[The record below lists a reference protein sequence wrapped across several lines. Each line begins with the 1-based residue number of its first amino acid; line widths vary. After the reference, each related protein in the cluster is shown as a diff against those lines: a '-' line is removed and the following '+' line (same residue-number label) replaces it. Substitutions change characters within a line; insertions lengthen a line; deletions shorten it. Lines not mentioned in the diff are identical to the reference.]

1 MKNCRSIMRGR
12 PVSRPFKTALG
23 GITISLV
30 AAVLSA
36 GTAAAETSSCAN
48 GEAQALI
55 VSDVSGRLGVL
66 GPSQAS
72 ATQTAIDLINKDG
85 GLLGCKVSLTIKDEQ
100 LDPAVAVRELKKA
113 IATNKPNVVFGPT
126 LSSSMLSMAKITN
139 AQEIPLFSGEGADA
153 QFVMDAREPG
163 NYMAISTLYQDGRA
177 AAKYLI
183 ESGKCKRYGFLYP
196 DIVAGRDVVSAFRGQ
211 LTESQ
216 PDAQIVVDQP
226 YNLQNKDFGAI
237 IQAISSKSPDCVFG
251 NLLGPDLG
259 SVYKIWNQRKLD
271 ILTMFYPDTA
281 TLKAVGNGNLPA
293 NTYGVMRAN
302 VKIMSETP
310 VGKEFTEAYKAAN
323 GGSTPDEW
331 AYAAASAVQMWA
343 SVVKAAGSFDYNAMD
358 AAVKKGGLT
367 FDSVYGNDTEIMP
380 NHQANAWSNVGPIV
394 DDSQLG
400 HPYWSSDS
408 KSMLMKDV
416 IQQPLYDSILAGKSS
431 TRWTSAQ

>member
-1 MKNCRSIMRGR
+1 MKMFRSSVRDWRTSRSMRT
-12 PVSRPFKTALG
+12 VLG
-23 GITISLV
+23 SFTLGLMGAAFSSGIAS
-30 AAVLSA
+30 
-36 GTAAAETSSCAN
+36 AETGGCVN

-66 GPSQAS
+66 GPSQSTAS
-72 ATQTAIDLINKDG
+72 QTVIDLINKDG
-85 GLLGCKVSLTIKDEQ
+85 GLLGCKVKLTIKDEQ

-139 AQEIPLFSGEGADA
+139 AQGIPLFSGEGGDA

-177 AAKYLI
+177 AAKYLV

-196 DIVAGRDVVSAFRGQ
+196 DIVAGRDIVSAFRGQ
-211 LTESQ
+211 LAESQ

-302 VKIMSETP
+302 VKTMAATP
-310 VGKEFTEAYKAAN
+310 VGREFTEAYKAAN
-323 GGSTPDEW
+323 NGAAPDEW

-343 SVVKAAGSFDYNAMD
+343 SMVKAAGSFDYNALD
-358 AAVKKGGLT
+358 TAAKKGGLT
-367 FDSVYGNDTEIMP
+367 FDSVYGDGVEIMP
-380 NHQANAWSNVGPIV
+380 NHQANAWSNVGPVV
-394 DDSQLG
+394 DDSELG

-408 KSMLMKDV
+408 KAMWTKDV
-416 IQQPLYDSILAGKSS
+416 IPQPLYEAILSGKTS